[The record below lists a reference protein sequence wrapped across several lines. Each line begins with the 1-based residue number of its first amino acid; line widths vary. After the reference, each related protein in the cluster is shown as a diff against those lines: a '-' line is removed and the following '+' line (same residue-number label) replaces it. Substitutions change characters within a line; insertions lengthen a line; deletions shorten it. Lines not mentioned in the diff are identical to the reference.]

1 MDERKKHT
9 VILHGT
15 RQKFGVCF
23 SLGGEQNKKM
33 WDYFIIQYWNNSKMK

>member
-15 RQKFGVCF
+15 RQKIGVCF
-23 SLGGEQNKKM
+23 HVDEAQNNKM
-33 WDYFIIQYWNNSKMK
+33 RDYFIIHQWNSSKLK